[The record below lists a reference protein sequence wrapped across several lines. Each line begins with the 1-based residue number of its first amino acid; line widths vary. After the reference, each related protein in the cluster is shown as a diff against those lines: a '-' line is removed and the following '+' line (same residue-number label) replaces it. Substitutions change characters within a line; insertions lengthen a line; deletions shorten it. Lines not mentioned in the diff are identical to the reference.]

1 MYFCNVIQK
10 HTSPL
15 FIFLMMYFSL
25 VLSPTHA
32 QKVGLV
38 FSGGGVRGMAH
49 LGVLKALEEEKIP
62 IDYITGTS
70 AGALVG
76 SMYAIGMTPQQI
88 ERVLISSDF
97 IKWAGGIYDE
107 ENTYYFLK
115 DPNDASW
122 ASIKL
127 MIDSVLKTQLPSN
140 IVNPAGIDFSLMET
154 MAAPTALAHYDF
166 DSLLV
171 PFRCVAADI
180 TAKKAVT
187 FRNGDLAQAVRA
199 SMAFPFYFSPI
210 LQGKNILYD
219 GGIYN
224 NFPTDI
230 MLNDFQPDI
239 ILGVSVA
246 GLPEFPSEGNFLSQL
261 KTMIAQNTTY
271 TVPREIDL
279 LIEPQLGDIGT
290 FEFNSVRLAIDSGY
304 AATKRMIPKIKAS
317 IFRTLDLDSLN
328 TRRDYFQ
335 NSMFQISIDNIYVEG
350 VTQDQSNYIRTV
362 LNPKNEC
369 LSVNQLRKNWFQL
382 VADENIR
389 YLFPRLIFNP
399 ASGNY
404 DLHLDVRKSRGI
416 KLDFGGLVS
425 SKPIN
430 TGFVSVQRNFWGL
443 QSVKVLGNFYFGKLY
458 NSAHF
463 NMRFYVPGSFPFY
476 LEPSVTVS
484 QFDYYKSS
492 TAFFADVK
500 PSFLVQYERNYSLN
514 LGIPVKNK
522 GKVIGGFNLYRN
534 NDRYYLTRQFSENDT
549 ADQTSLEGLSAYLLF
564 ERNSLNRK
572 FYADEGTFFEFR
584 ARYTSAEE
592 YTRPGNTKII
602 ADTIKDNHQC
612 FQLLMK
618 YENYFKTVKWYTA
631 GIYLEMN
638 FSGMPFLSNYI
649 STKSQMPAFQP
660 IPEMQTLF
668 LETYRANNYVGVGL
682 RNIFNVTKDFDLR
695 LEGYFYQPFQE
706 VLQNTKYKATYGDA
720 FNKRYLIGTLNAVYQ
735 SPVGPI
741 SLALNYVEE
750 RQKPLSVVFHI
761 GYFLFNKKSIQ

>member
-1 MYFCNVIQK
+1 MAIN
-10 HTSPL
+10 SA
-15 FIFLMMYFSL
+15 S
-25 VLSPTHA
+25 A

-49 LGVLKALEEEKIP
+49 LGVIKALEEEKIP

-115 DPNDASW
+115 NPNDPSW

-127 MIDSVLKTQLPSN
+127 MIDSILKTQLPSN
-140 IVNPAGIDFSLMET
+140 IVNPAEIDFSLMET
-154 MAAPTALAHYDF
+154 MAAPSALAKYDF
-166 DSLLV
+166 DSLLI

-180 TAKKAVT
+180 TAKKPVT
-187 FRNGDLAQAVRA
+187 FKNGDLALAVRA

-230 MLNDFQPDI
+230 MLNEFNPDI

-246 GLPEFPSEGNFLSQL
+246 GLPEIPSEGNFLSQL
-261 KTMIAQNTTY
+261 KTMIAQHTAY
-271 TVPREIDL
+271 TVPREQDI
-279 LIEPQLGDIGT
+279 LIEPKLSDIGT

-304 AATKRMIPKIKAS
+304 AATKRMIPQIKAS
-317 IFRTLDLDSLN
+317 LSRTADTEKLKE
-328 TRRDYFQ
+328 RRNYFQ
-335 NSMFQISIDNIYVEG
+335 NSMFQISIDNIIVDG
-350 VTQDQSNYIRTV
+350 VNADQGTYIRTV

-382 VADENIR
+382 VTDENIS
-389 YLFPRLIFNP
+389 YLFPRLIYNP

-404 DLHLDVRKSRGI
+404 DLHLDVRKNKGI

-443 QSVKVLGNFYFGKLY
+443 QSVRMLGNFYFGKLY

-463 NMRFYVPGSFPFY
+463 DLRFYVPGSFPFY
-476 LEPSVTVS
+476 IEPSVTVS
-484 QFDYYKSS
+484 QYDFYKSS
-492 TAFFADVK
+492 TAFFGDVK
-500 PSFLVQYERNYSLN
+500 PSFLVQYERNYGLN
-514 LGIPVKNK
+514 LGLPVKNK
-522 GKVIGGFNLYRN
+522 GKVVSGINLYRN
-534 NDRYYLTRQFSENDT
+534 NDRYYITRQFSENDT
-549 ADQTSLEGLSAYLLF
+549 ADQTSLEGVSAYLFF
-564 ERNSLNRK
+564 ERNTLNKK

-584 ARYTSAEE
+584 TRFTTAEE
-592 YTRPGNTKII
+592 YTRPGNTKIL
-602 ADTIKDNHQC
+602 ADTIKENHQW

-618 YENYFKTVKWYTA
+618 YENYFKTVNWYTA

-638 FSGMPFLSNYI
+638 FSGMPFLSNYVN
-649 STKSQMPAFQP
+649 TKSQMPAFSP

-668 LETYRANNYVGVGL
+668 LESYRANNFMGFGIK
-682 RNIFNVTKDFDLR
+682 NIFNITKDFDLR
-695 LEGYFYQPFQE
+695 VEGYVFQPFQE
-706 VLQNTKYKATYGDA
+706 VLPKINNKPSYGDA
-720 FNKRYLIGTLNAVYQ
+720 FNKRYLCGTLNAVYQ

-741 SLALNYVEE
+741 SLAVNYIEE
-750 RQKPLSVVFHI
+750 KEKPVSIVFHI
-761 GYFLFNKKSIQ
+761 GYFLFNRRSIQ